1 MSTAEKRPASAEAPP
16 PNPYEGQRL
25 TGAEAVIRSLET
37 CGVEICFGIPGGAI
51 LPIYDALASTGTKIK
66 HVLVRHEQGAGH
78 MAQGYARATGK
89 VGVAMATSGPG
100 ATNLVTP
107 VADAFLDSTPLVIVT
122 GQVPSHLI
130 GTDAFQEADTTGI
143 FLPIVKHSY
152 LVTKVEDIPRI
163 FMEAFHLAST
173 GRPGPVLIDI
183 PKDIANTSFTFR
195 WPKRIDLPG
204 YRPTGKGHPLQI
216 QEAALAIARAKKPVL
231 YVGGGVIN
239 AGAEAELQAL
249 AEETRI
255 PVVTTLMAKGSFP
268 DSHALSLQMPG
279 MHGSKF
285 ANWALHRSDLLITV
299 GARFD
304 DRVTGK
310 LEAFA
315 PGAKV
320 IHMDIDPA
328 EISKNRTADVPI
340 VGELREVLPQ
350 LTKAIAKLRE
360 SDSIMNHRAWLE
372 QVEEWKFKYPYRYRR
387 AGALKPEYVIERLR
401 DLLADRDTIW
411 TTGVGQH
418 QMWAAQWLRID
429 GSRRF
434 ITSGGLGTMG
444 FGFPAALGAKL
455 GRPEAT
461 VVCIDGDGC
470 FQMTLQ
476 ELATAVV
483 YDIPIIVAVMN
494 NGWLGMVRQWQELFH
509 DERFS
514 QTHLNAEIPDYVK
527 LAEAFGA
534 VGFRA
539 ENEAEVD
546 VAILAALESGR
557 PAVIDFRVDH
567 EEKVYPMVPAG
578 AASADMMD
586 AAWIEDDNSWVEEGV

>member
-1 MSTAEKRPASAEAPP
+1 MSTAEKRAASAEAPP

-78 MAQGYARATGK
+78 MAQGYARATGR

-122 GQVPSHLI
+122 GQVPTHLI

-143 FLPIVKHSY
+143 FMPIVKHSY
-152 LVTKVEDIPRI
+152 LVTKAEDIPRV

-183 PKDIANTSFTFR
+183 PKDVANTEFTFR
-195 WPKRIDLPG
+195 WPKAIDLPG

-231 YVGGGVIN
+231 YVGGGIVN
-239 AGAEAELQAL
+239 AGAEAELMAL
-249 AEETRI
+249 AEETKI
-255 PVVTTLMAKGSFP
+255 PVVTTLLAKGAFP
-268 DSHALSLQMPG
+268 DSHPLSLQMPG

-310 LEAFA
+310 LDAFA

-328 EISKNRTADVPI
+328 EISKNRTADIPI

-401 DLLADRDTIW
+401 DLLADRETIW

-418 QMWAAQWLRID
+418 QMFAAQWLRID
-429 GSRRF
+429 GTRRF

-470 FQMTLQ
+470 FQMTAQ

-483 YDIPIIVAVMN
+483 YEIPVIVAVMN

-509 DERFS
+509 DERYS
-514 QTHLNAEIPDYVK
+514 QTHLNAQIPDYVK

-546 VAILAALESGR
+546 VAILAALASGK
-557 PAVIDFRVDH
+557 PAVIDFRIDH

-578 AASADMMD
+578 AGSADMID